1 LFAYKIVKMMN
12 VLPSTLVD
20 PLSTVSIFIR
30 TWQVE
35 WFAYDFALEAVYSSA
50 RLMSEEAG

>member
-1 LFAYKIVKMMN
+1 MMN